1 MKPHKCPQC
10 NGTGHDTAG
19 VYKLADIVR
28 IREGPPNCKVCAGT
42 GLVVAY
48 RGVGADERTTMSS
61 QKDNSNGNVD
71 AEQLLLFREA
81 DA

>member
-10 NGTGHDTAG
+10 KGTGRDTAG

-28 IREGPPNCKVCAGT
+28 IREGQPNCKVCAGT

-48 RGVGADERTTMSS
+48 QEAEVS
-61 QKDNSNGNVD
+61 QQQQQQQQRVLDFS
-71 AEQLLLFREA
+71 
-81 DA
+81 